1 MEKEL
6 SKLSK
11 EELVSLI
18 QSLIGER
25 DLKFIPHN
33 KISVCDVE
41 VESNVEPLEKCKK
54 IADDLIKTNNDFI
67 TLRKSKLFAE
77 RNWGYFG

>member
-6 SKLSK
+6 SNLSK
-11 EELVSLI
+11 EELIYLI
-18 QSLIGER
+18 QSLTSEKEI
-25 DLKFIPHN
+25 KFIPHN

-54 IADDLIKTNNDFI
+54 IANDLVKTNDEFI

>member
-6 SKLSK
+6 DNLSK
-11 EELVSLI
+11 EELIHLI

-25 DLKFIPHN
+25 EVKFIPHN

-41 VESNVEPLEKCKK
+41 VESNVEPLDRCKK
-54 IADDLIKTNNDFI
+54 IADDLIKTNQEFI
-67 TLRKSKLFAE
+67 TLRKNKLIAE
-77 RNWGYFG
+77 RLGYFG

>member
-33 KISVCDVE
+33 KISVCDVG
-41 VESNVEPLEKCKK
+41 VESNIEPLEKCKK
-54 IADDLIKTNNDFI
+54 IANDLIKTNDEFI

>member
-1 MEKEL
+1 M
-6 SKLSK
+6 SK
-11 EELVSLI
+11 EDLISLI

-54 IADDLIKTNNDFI
+54 IADDLIKTNNEFI
-67 TLRKSKLFAE
+67 TLRKTKLFAE